1 MTKVIFNWLSVLNI
15 MLSTVLV
22 WVNVC
27 VRRIVAVKVGGIRNA
42 PIPNAGKFNAVLSDH
57 ARAPANCYR
66 NLFEVPVIFYALTT
80 FVMLESAAEAVFI
93 NMALAIV
100 ALRAVQACVQCTY
113 SRVMHRFYAYFAS
126 SLVLWIIVI
135 RFFLTIF

>member
-1 MTKVIFNWLSVLNI
+1 MCAYAESWQLKLAALEMHRYPT
-15 MLSTVLV
+15 
-22 WVNVC
+22 
-27 VRRIVAVKVGGIRNA
+27 
-42 PIPNAGKFNAVLSDH
+42 PEKFNAVLSDH